1 MVPNKRIVYVDILR
15 ILSIVAVIILHYTA
29 EVLTSTNDFHSSSW
43 WISNGFNSIS
53 RFAVP
58 VFFMISGAMILRTK
72 ITSYRE
78 FYTKRVVPLL
88 IPLLTWSLIYGL
100 YNQYYLM
107 RSKLS
112 AYEFVIDF
120 GYRLLTDR
128 NYVHLWFLY
137 AIIAIY
143 MTVPLISKFIK
154 SCSEKDLRYYLLLW
168 FIVSIAYR
176 FISDAVFRA
185 TDQYI
190 NIPIMNIPF
199 FMGFLGYFILGY
211 YLFHFELPLK
221 AKNILYNL
229 GIVSFF
235 ITPVATYFVSL
246 RSGVLDEMFYGN
258 YSITTFFMAV
268 GLFIFFKEK
277 EARISDQ
284 VNHKVQKLISSL
296 SRASFSIYLIHLLV
310 EMMLSGRTEIEATF
324 LEASLSLIVN
334 ISIIFAISYI
344 TVKVLN
350 LSKAATYIL
359 FGGRG

>member
-1 MVPNKRIVYVDILR
+1 QI
-15 ILSIVAVIILHYTA
+15 
-29 EVLTSTNDFHSSSW
+29 
-43 WISNGFNSIS
+43 
-53 RFAVP
+53 
-58 VFFMISGAMILRTK
+58 
-72 ITSYRE
+72 
-78 FYTKRVVPLL
+78 
-88 IPLLTWSLIYGL
+88 
-100 YNQYYLM
+100 
-107 RSKLS
+107 
-112 AYEFVIDF
+112 
-120 GYRLLTDR
+120 
-128 NYVHLWFLY
+128 
-137 AIIAIY
+137 
-143 MTVPLISKFIK
+143 
-154 SCSEKDLRYYLLLW
+154 
-168 FIVSIAYR
+168 
-176 FISDAVFRA
+176 DAVFRA

-277 EARISDQ
+277 EARISDK

-334 ISIIFAISYI
+334 ITIIFAISYI

-350 LSKAATYIL
+350 LSKTATYIL